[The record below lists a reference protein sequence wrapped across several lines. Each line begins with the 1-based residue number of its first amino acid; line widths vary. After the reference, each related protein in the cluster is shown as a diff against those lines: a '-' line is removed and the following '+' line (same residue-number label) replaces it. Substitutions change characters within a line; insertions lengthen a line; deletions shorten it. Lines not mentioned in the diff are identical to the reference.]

1 MEFKLLGPL
10 EMGTGGRSHAP
21 TAPMPRQVL
30 ALLAL
35 RANQVVSTQSLT
47 DELWPESPPAS
58 VATTL
63 QTYVYQLR
71 KKLGEPIVIGS
82 GWGAVQ
88 VMERPEIVTRPP
100 GYVLLVPPEKI
111 DVHRFARLADQGA
124 KARKDGVLES
134 AAYLL
139 REGLGLW
146 RGSALSD
153 VVIGPV
159 LQNEV
164 AYLEERRTAA
174 MEHLFEVALLL
185 GQYREIIVDLRRMV
199 EENRLHERFH
209 GYLIMAL
216 LGSGRRA
223 EALEAFRS
231 LRATLAEEL
240 GLSPSHELEAIHQCV
255 LQGRL
260 PDPLLFSRP

>member
-1 MEFKLLGPL
+1 
-10 EMGTGGRSHAP
+10 
-21 TAPMPRQVL
+21 MPRQVL

-35 RANQVVSTQSLT
+35 RANQVVSTQLLT

-71 KKLGEPIVIGS
+71 KRLSEPTVIGS
-82 GWGAVQ
+82 GWGSIQ
-88 VMERPEIVTRPP
+88 VMERPEIVTRSP
-100 GYVLLVPPEKI
+100 GYVLITPPEKV
-111 DVHRFARLADQGA
+111 DVHRFDRLSDQGA

-153 VVIGPV
+153 VAIGPV

-164 AYLEERRTAA
+164 AYLEEQRTAT
-174 MEHLFEVALLL
+174 MENLFEVALLL
-185 GQYREIIVDLRRMV
+185 GQYREIIADLRRMI

-209 GYLIMAL
+209 GYLILAL

-223 EALEAFRS
+223 EALES
-231 LRATLAEEL
+231 YQNLRLTLRDEL
-240 GLSPSHELEAIHQCV
+240 GLTPSQELEAIHQYV
-255 LQGRL
+255 LRGQL
-260 PDPLLFSRP
+260 PDPLPFGPT